1 LEIAALRS
9 SQTDCVVTGINGNIT
24 SKIKQGKY
32 MALRQGN
39 RQQMEYLPPSI
50 EQYVAADAP
59 VRVYDIFVDSLNLQ
73 ELV

>member
-1 LEIAALRS
+1 
-9 SQTDCVVTGINGNIT
+9 
-24 SKIKQGKY
+24 

-39 RQQMEYLPPSI
+39 RQQMEFLPPSI

-73 ELV
+73 ELGI